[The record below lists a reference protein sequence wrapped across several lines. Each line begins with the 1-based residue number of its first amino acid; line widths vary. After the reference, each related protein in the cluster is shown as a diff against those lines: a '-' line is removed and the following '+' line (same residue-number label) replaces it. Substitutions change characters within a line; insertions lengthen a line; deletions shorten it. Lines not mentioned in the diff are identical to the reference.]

1 VQSFE
6 AKLARATVEA
16 ARRALQKT
24 RGKQLYAFA
33 LYTSGQ
39 DDFGYVCVSANT
51 EEALTRKAAGAGTA
65 IRDLRFNA
73 PDWELH
79 DFDKDVRAIELP
91 PRGTRKR
98 DALVYKALVAALK
111 AVDQKRVFGTGKRR
125 NEVMLAVMCGDMDE
139 RFLLKGMRA
148 LNPPAVVRA
157 YRERFTPKPFLDRL
171 RALPDATRTA
181 TVITLW
187 EDLGLDRDTPLAR
200 EAAEFGATQ
209 WDVHAVVKELGTA
222 AIEPLLALI
231 EVHADGKAWN
241 RKGTPAYAK
250 HGVSGLGISLA
261 TSAVFMIGELNGNVP
276 ESVIPRLQ
284 ACLRRRLAADDKM
297 KGPVPT
303 LAENIARVMHELQ
316 PQRFPDTQ
324 MGYDSNRLENPKPF
338 LR

>member
-24 RGKQLYAFA
+24 RGKRLYAFA

-39 DDFGYVCVSANT
+39 DDFAYVCASANT
-51 EEALTRKAAGAGTA
+51 EEALARKAAGVKTA
-65 IRDLRFNA
+65 VRDLRFNA
-73 PDWELH
+73 SDWALH
-79 DFDKDVRAIELP
+79 DFDKHVRAIELP
-91 PRGTRKR
+91 PGGTRKR
-98 DALVYKALVAALK
+98 DTLVYKALVAALK
-111 AVDQKRVFGTGKRR
+111 AVDQKRVFGTGQRR
-125 NEVMLAVMCGDMDE
+125 NDVMLAVMCGDMDE

-181 TVITLW
+181 TVIKVW

-200 EAAEFGATQ
+200 EAAEFGATR
-209 WDVHAVVKELGTA
+209 WDVHAVVRELGTA
-222 AIEPLLALI
+222 ALEPLLALI
-231 EVHADGKAWN
+231 EAHAEGKAWN
-241 RKGTPAYAK
+241 RKGTRAYER
-250 HGVSGLGISLA
+250 HGVSGLGISVA
-261 TSAVFMIGELNGNVP
+261 TNAVFMIGELKANVP
-276 ESVIPRLQ
+276 ESAIARLQ
-284 ACLRRRLAADDKM
+284 ACLRRRLVADDRI

-303 LAENIARVMHELQ
+303 LAENIARVMHELL
-316 PQRFPDTQ
+316 PERFPETQ
-324 MGYDSNRLENPKPF
+324 MGYDSNRLENPEPF